1 MADEVQN
8 QATDPNI
15 YRGDV
20 SAQQQP
26 GSGAT
31 ELGGQITLKFRGKD
45 DSSFDTSVANTVAAI
60 TTHTVI
66 SRKKTPGKGGLAE
79 CVVVLRPKASVP
91 GSGGSGT
98 ETVSCT
104 FEIEMAQLE
113 KPLLSHPSFSG
124 YADHIDAWR
133 QSPPEIRNANK
144 YVTGTDANGEY
155 TTASLTS
162 AELVVAAKIRK
173 GVESYLAFVPVV
185 TKTTVSEAMP
195 SVGANIGKRGAPRLT
210 PSGAWEWLKTGD
222 KAVQRQDGAWER
234 VEQWSA
240 ADEWDHDL
248 YGEAT

>member
-1 MADEVQN
+1 MAGEE
-8 QATDPNI
+8 QATANPNI
-15 YRGDV
+15 YKGDV
-20 SAQQQP
+20 TVKEQP

-79 CVVVLRPKASVP
+79 CVVLLRPKASVP

-98 ETVSCT
+98 DTLSCT

-113 KPLLSHPSFSG
+113 KPLLAHPSFSG
-124 YADHIDAWR
+124 YADVVGKWMN
-133 QSPPEIRNANK
+133 SPPEIKNANK
-144 YVTGTDANGEY
+144 FVSGVDANGAAIVEAV
-155 TTASLTS
+155 TGEALTKV
-162 AELVVAAKIRK
+162 LPKLRK
-173 GVESYLAFVPVV
+173 GVESYLMFVPVV
-185 TKTTVSEAMP
+185 TKTTVSESMP
-195 SVGANIGKRGAPRLT
+195 SVGENIGKRGAPRLT
-210 PSGAWEWLKTGD
+210 PAGTWEWLKTGD
-222 KAVQRQDGAWER
+222 KAMQRQDGAWER
-234 VEQWSA
+234 IEQWTA